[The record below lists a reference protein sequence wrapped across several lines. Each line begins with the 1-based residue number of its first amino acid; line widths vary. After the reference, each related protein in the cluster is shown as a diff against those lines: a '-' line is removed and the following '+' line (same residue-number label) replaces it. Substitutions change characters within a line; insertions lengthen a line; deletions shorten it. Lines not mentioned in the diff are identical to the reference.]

1 MKDRGEITGRVVS
14 GAGKGAFFTRL
25 DWVQEQCRSKLG
37 FIPYPGTLNL
47 EISDHALAVLEK
59 LIEAKALDLISP
71 DSNFCSGKILKIS
84 VGGIA
89 GAIVLPAEDVRVH
102 GKNIVEI
109 ISPVRLKDALG
120 IADGDK
126 VTIHY

>member
-47 EISDHALAVLEK
+47 EISDHALAVFEK
-59 LIEAKALDLISP
+59 LIKAKALDLISP

-126 VTIHY
+126 VTISY